1 MTAPKSRGVEI
12 YQYFAISAPAE
23 AVAEILFLGEASM
36 RVLVTG
42 GAGYIGS
49 HTAKVLARAGFE
61 PIVLDNLST
70 GHRRAV
76 KWGPLVEGDL
86 GDSALIRE
94 VIKSHRIQA
103 VVHFAGF
110 AYVGESMHRPRQYFR
125 NNVTYTLRLLDAMT
139 DTWVKHIVF
148 SSSCATYG
156 IPTSVPI
163 REEHVQTPINPY
175 GESKRMVERILAW
188 YGEAYGLRWTA
199 LRYFNAAGA
208 DPDGELGEDHSPE
221 THLIPLAIQAALGE
235 KPDLEIY
242 GTDYP
247 TPDRTAVRDYTH
259 VMDLAEAHV
268 AALRHMLKSHENA
281 AINLGTGSGH
291 SVREVVAAVERVSG
305 HRVPVHETARRAG
318 DPPELVANPAKAR
331 ELLGWQARHS
341 SLENIVQ
348 TAWNWHVSRKP
359 TLSRVDPDRQNV
371 SPPGEARPHATA
383 A

>member
-1 MTAPKSRGVEI
+1 
-12 YQYFAISAPAE
+12 
-23 AVAEILFLGEASM
+23 M

-49 HTAKVLARAGFE
+49 HTAKVLARSGFE

-70 GHRRAV
+70 GHRWAV
-76 KWGPLVEGDL
+76 KWGTLIEGDL

-94 VIKSHRIQA
+94 VIKTHRVQA

-110 AYVGESMHRPRQYFR
+110 AYVGESMQRPRQYFR

-139 DTWVKHIVF
+139 DMSVKHIVF

-156 IPTSVPI
+156 IPASVPI
-163 REEHVQTPINPY
+163 REEQVQAPINPY

-235 KPDLEIY
+235 KPALEIY
-242 GTDYP
+242 GTDYL
-247 TPDRTAVRDYTH
+247 TPDHTAIRDYTH

-268 AALRHMLKSHENA
+268 AALRHMLRSQENA
-281 AINLGTGSGH
+281 AITI
-291 SVREVVAAVERVSG
+291 
-305 HRVPVHETARRAG
+305 HEAQRRAG
-318 DPPELVANPAKAR
+318 DPPELVADPARAK
-331 ELLGWQARHS
+331 ELLGWRPRYS
-341 SLENIVQ
+341 SLESIVQ
-348 TAWNWHVSRKP
+348 TAWDWHISRKP
-359 TLSRVDPDRQNV
+359 TLGGVDPAQPNV
-371 SPPGEARPHATA
+371 GLLGEARSDATA